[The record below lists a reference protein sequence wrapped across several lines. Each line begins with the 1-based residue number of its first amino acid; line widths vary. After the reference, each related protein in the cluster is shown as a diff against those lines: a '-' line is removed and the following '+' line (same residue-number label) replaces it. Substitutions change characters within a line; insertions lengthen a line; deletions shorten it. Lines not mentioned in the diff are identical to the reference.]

1 VCARTCWVANNT
13 QRECCRGRERIHVLC
28 ISTGVKIR
36 ESNQFLGL
44 ALEAADLEI
53 ERVNGGY

>member
-1 VCARTCWVANNT
+1 MQEHIGLQMNT

-28 ISTGVKIR
+28 ISSGVKIR